1 MKTRVDLFIAISGV
15 SGWFGTNW
23 RQFEQRRIASQAGLL
38 FGNKRFMRLIRIVL
52 GAVALTALACPAFPD
67 ATGSR
72 QEALAALGSPDAA
85 KRAEAVLWIG
95 QHGSEADAAPLYER
109 LHDDHPGVRH
119 YAEQA
124 LWLVWSRSGDAAV
137 DRLLGE
143 GLEQMHERRYDE
155 AIATFSRIIKLRP
168 AFAEGWNKRA
178 TARYLAGDFRRS
190 LADCAE
196 VLKRNPRHFGAL
208 SGAGLNHLELREHR
222 QALESF
228 RRALDVNP
236 NLEAVEGQVRRLER
250 LLLDKTA

>member
-1 MKTRVDLFIAISGV
+1 MPRS
-15 SGWFGTNW
+15 
-23 RQFEQRRIASQAGLL
+23 
-38 FGNKRFMRLIRIVL
+38 
-52 GAVALTALACPAFPD
+52 
-67 ATGSR
+67 TGCS
-72 QEALAALGSPDAA
+72 
-85 KRAEAVLWIG
+85 
-95 QHGSEADAAPLYER
+95 
-109 LHDDHPGVRH
+109 
-119 YAEQA
+119 
-124 LWLVWSRSGDAAV
+124 
-137 DRLLGE
+137 
-143 GLEQMHERRYDE
+143 
-155 AIATFSRIIKLRP
+155 ATFSRIIKLRP